1 MPAKQIAIPAFRTEA
16 EEAKW
21 WDSHPDAATEI
32 MKRALKSGKARP
44 AVPLKTVTMRLPV
57 VDLKT
62 AQDLA
67 HRKGASLSDLHKN
80 AAARG
85 PRKRAPFRVGNASGG
100 TDGIALHRANHALR
114 DEATFGAAPLPPVE
128 LSPGADSL

>member
-1 MPAKQIAIPAFRTEA
+1 MTMPAKQIAIPAFRTEA

-32 MKRALKSGKARP
+32 MKRALKSGKARR

-100 TDGIALHRANHALR
+100 TDLT
-114 DEATFGAAPLPPVE
+114 EVSS
-128 LSPGADSL
+128 SPGGRHCFPPRQSRSSR